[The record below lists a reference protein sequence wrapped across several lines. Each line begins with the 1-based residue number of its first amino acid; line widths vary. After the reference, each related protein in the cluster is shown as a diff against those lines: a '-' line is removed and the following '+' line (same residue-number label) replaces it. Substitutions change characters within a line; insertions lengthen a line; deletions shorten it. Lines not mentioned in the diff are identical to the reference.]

1 MAGLIK
7 RGDIDEVRQRVNI
20 ADVVGDY
27 VTLKSAGVGSM
38 KGLCPFHDERSPS
51 FHVRPQAGFY
61 HCFGCGEGGD
71 AYSFL
76 QKIDHLSF
84 QEAVERLAERVG
96 YQLTYEDGSGG
107 APAGNRAR
115 LYAANQA
122 AEKFFREHLGKPEA
136 ELGRTFL
143 GERGF
148 DALAAERFGVGY
160 APASYDALSKH
171 LVAAGFTIQE
181 LLDAGLVSQG
191 DRGVYDRFRGRLVW
205 PIRDVTGQTIGF
217 GARKLREDDQGP
229 KYLNTPETA
238 VYHKSRVLYGLDL
251 AKRDIAKQRQVVIV
265 EGYTDVMACH
275 LAGITTAV
283 ATCGTAFG
291 GDHVTV
297 VRRVLGDSDDP
308 AQATKGE
315 VIFTFDPD
323 EAGQKAA
330 SRAFAEESRF
340 AAQTFVAVPPE
351 GLDPCDVRITKG
363 DEALREVIAHRR
375 PMYEFMIKQV
385 MNQCDL
391 NTVEGRTL
399 ALRAAAPVVSK
410 IRDRVIRDGYAREL
424 AGWLG
429 MNPDDVLREIRAGAT
444 NTTPATSPTAPAP
457 EGDKPYTM
465 ESLSKDPVTTL
476 ERDVLMVLLQH
487 PDVVP
492 AERAT
497 AVLSTQFS
505 HAALA
510 LVRDAM
516 LSVFDQYQD
525 GAWVS
530 RVTAET
536 PEALQPLVGQ
546 LSVAPL
552 PESKAQTERYCLG
565 VTATL
570 LDRDLLRQK
579 AELMSTLQRT
589 DAATDPAGHR
599 VVQEQ
604 LVTIE
609 AKRRALRDE

>member
-1 MAGLIK
+1 
-7 RGDIDEVRQRVNI
+7 
-20 ADVVGDY
+20 
-27 VTLKSAGVGSM
+27 
-38 KGLCPFHDERSPS
+38 
-51 FHVRPQAGFY
+51 
-61 HCFGCGEGGD
+61 
-71 AYSFL
+71 
-76 QKIDHLSF
+76 
-84 QEAVERLAERVG
+84 
-96 YQLTYEDGSGG
+96 
-107 APAGNRAR
+107 
-115 LYAANQA
+115 
-122 AEKFFREHLGKPEA
+122 
-136 ELGRTFL
+136 
-143 GERGF
+143 
-148 DALAAERFGVGY
+148 
-160 APASYDALSKH
+160 
-171 LVAAGFTIQE
+171 
-181 LLDAGLVSQG
+181 
-191 DRGVYDRFRGRLVW
+191 
-205 PIRDVTGQTIGF
+205 
-217 GARKLREDDQGP
+217 
-229 KYLNTPETA
+229 
-238 VYHKSRVLYGLDL
+238 
-251 AKRDIAKQRQVVIV
+251 
-265 EGYTDVMACH
+265 
-275 LAGITTAV
+275 
-283 ATCGTAFG
+283 
-291 GDHVTV
+291 
-297 VRRVLGDSDDP
+297 
-308 AQATKGE
+308 
-315 VIFTFDPD
+315 
-323 EAGQKAA
+323 
-330 SRAFAEESRF
+330 
-340 AAQTFVAVPPE
+340 
-351 GLDPCDVRITKG
+351 
-363 DEALREVIAHRR
+363 
-375 PMYEFMIKQV
+375 MYEFMIKQV

-444 NTTPATSPTAPAP
+444 KTTPASSPSAPEP

-516 LSVFDQYQD
+516 LSVFDKYQD

-530 RVTAET
+530 RVTTET

-589 DAATDPAGHR
+589 DAASDPAGHR

>member
-136 ELGRTFL
+136 ELGRAFL

-148 DALAAERFGVGY
+148 DALAAERFGVGF
-160 APASYDALSKH
+160 APASYVALSKH

-516 LSVFDQYQD
+516 LSVFDKYQD

>member
-1 MAGLIK
+1 VAGLIK

-589 DAATDPAGHR
+589 DAAADPAGHR